1 MEPSEE
7 KIRRT
12 LDELLEN
19 AKTIE
24 ELNEVKFIIED
35 YLEEGYN
42 IRDYIVKYNLIVG
55 KICTE
60 NS

>member
-1 MEPSEE
+1 MESPEE
-7 KIRRT
+7 KVKKT
-12 LDELLEN
+12 LDELLEG

-24 ELNEVKFIIED
+24 ELNEIKFLIED

-42 IRDYIVKYNLIVG
+42 IKDYIVKYNLIVR
-55 KICTE
+55 KIYTE

>member
-1 MEPSEE
+1 MSLDEE
-7 KIRRT
+7 KVKET
-12 LDELLEN
+12 LEELLES

-24 ELNEVKFIIED
+24 EVNEIKFLIED

-42 IRDYIVKYNLIVG
+42 LKDYIVKYNLIVK

-60 NS
+60 DS